1 VEKLLRLTPISPGWR
16 LQQGRGFS
24 AHLIQGVLMKRL
36 TKCLKTS
43 LAKRVT
49 AIAAVLAACSL
60 SLPAAAVGNIADIVI
75 YDRAQNR
82 TLPVYVHEGRHYVV
96 GHPGNEYEI
105 RLRNRQRTEILTVVS
120 VDGVDVI
127 TGDTADWQQS
137 GYVLGAQQGFGIKG
151 WRKSLERTAA
161 FYFTALPDSYAAR
174 TGRPD
179 HVGVIGV
186 AVFRKKPEPVVQYSP
201 PRLARSAESDSPYPA
216 TAAEDRSSAGPAA
229 HAEAPATAAQK
240 SARLGT
246 GHGRS
251 ETSVVTYTEFERAT
265 ATPAEFITI
274 FYDSHRNLVAQGVI
288 RVPSVA
294 RPYPFPSPFP
304 ARFAPD
310 PR

>member
-1 VEKLLRLTPISPGWR
+1 MKLTL
-16 LQQGRGFS
+16 
-24 AHLIQGVLMKRL
+24 
-36 TKCLKTS
+36 
-43 LAKRVT
+43 
-49 AIAAVLAACSL
+49 IAAALAACTL
-60 SLPAAAVGNIADIVI
+60 ALPAAAVGNIADIVI
-75 YDRAQNR
+75 HDRAQNR

-96 GHPGNEYEI
+96 GQPGNEYEI
-105 RLRNRQRTEILTVVS
+105 RLRNRQRADILTVVS

-127 TGDTADWQQS
+127 SGETADWQQS
-137 GYVLGAQQGFGIKG
+137 GYVLAPQQGFGVKG

-179 HVGVIGV
+179 NVGVIGV
-186 AVFRKKPEPVVQYSP
+186 AVFRKKPEPVVQYAP
-201 PRLARSAESDSPYPA
+201 PRLARSME
-216 TAAEDRSSAGPAA
+216 
-229 HAEAPATAAQK
+229 AEAPAPSATAEDRGPARDAASGAGTAARAEAPANAAQK

-265 ATPAEFITI
+265 AAPAEIITI
-274 FYDSHRNLVAQGVI
+274 YYDSYRNLVAQGVI
-288 RVPSVA
+288 REPLLAA
-294 RPYPFPSPFP
+294 RPDPFP

>member
-1 VEKLLRLTPISPGWR
+1 
-16 LQQGRGFS
+16 
-24 AHLIQGVLMKRL
+24 MKCP
-36 TKCLKTS
+36 TKCLT
-43 LAKRVT
+43 V
-49 AIAAVLAACSL
+49 IAAALAACTL
-60 SLPAAAVGNIADIVI
+60 SLPAAAVGHIADVVV

-105 RLRNRQRTEILTVVS
+105 RLRNRQRTDILTVVS

-127 TGDTADWQQS
+127 TGETADWQQS
-137 GYVLGAQQGFGIKG
+137 GYVLGAQQGFGVKG

-186 AVFRKKPEPVVQYSP
+186 AVFRKKPEPVVRYAP
-201 PRLARSAESDSPYPA
+201 PQMARSAE
-216 TAAEDRSSAGPAA
+216 
-229 HAEAPATAAQK
+229 AEAPAPSAMADDRSPAHDAASGAGAASRAEAPAGVAQK

-251 ETSVVTYTEFERAT
+251 ETSVVTYTEFERAST
-265 ATPAEFITI
+265 TPAEII
-274 FYDSHRNLVAQGVI
+274 SIYYDSYRNLVAQGVI
-288 RVPSVA
+288 RAPSLA
-294 RPYPFPSPFP
+294 RPDPFPQPFP

>member
-1 VEKLLRLTPISPGWR
+1 ME
-16 LQQGRGFS
+16 
-24 AHLIQGVLMKRL
+24 RL
-36 TKCLKTS
+36 TKS
-43 LAKRVT
+43 LTV
-49 AIAAVLAACSL
+49 IAAALAACSL
-60 SLPAAAVGNIADIVI
+60 SLPATAVGRIADIVI
-75 YDRAQNR
+75 HDRVQNR

-105 RLRNRQRTEILTVVS
+105 RLRNRQRTDILTVVS

-137 GYVLGAQQGFGIKG
+137 GYVLGAQQGFGVKG

-186 AVFRKKPEPVVQYSP
+186 AVFRKKPEPVAQYAPP
-201 PRLARSAESDSPYPA
+201 PRLARSAEADSPYPSA
-216 TAAEDRSSAGPAA
+216 AAEDRSAARSAAGGARDAA
-229 HAEAPATAAQK
+229 SGAGASSRAEAPTTAAQK

-246 GHGRS
+246 GHGRH

-265 ATPAEFITI
+265 AAPAEIITI
-274 FYDSHRNLVAQGVI
+274 YYDSHRNLVAQGVI
-288 RVPSVA
+288 RVPSLA
-294 RPYPFPSPFP
+294 RPDPFPSPFP
-304 ARFAPD
+304 AQFAPD

>member
-1 VEKLLRLTPISPGWR
+1 MKSLIVVVAGLVACTLSP
-16 LQQGRGFS
+16 L
-24 AHLIQGVLMKRL
+24 
-36 TKCLKTS
+36 
-43 LAKRVT
+43 
-49 AIAAVLAACSL
+49 AIA
-60 SLPAAAVGNIADIVI
+60 VGTITDIVI
-75 YDRAQNR
+75 HDRAQNR
-82 TLPVYVHEGRHYVV
+82 TLRVYVHEGRHYVV

-105 RLRNRQRTEILTVVS
+105 RLRNRQRSDILAVVS

-137 GYVLGAQQGFGIKG
+137 GYVLGALQGFGVKG

-186 AVFRKKPEPVVQYSP
+186 AVFRKKPEPLVHYSP
-201 PRLARSAESDSPYPA
+201 PRLAGR
-216 TAAEDRSSAGPAA
+216 AADAP
-229 HAEAPATAAQK
+229 APATATAEHSAGSASDDIAGPGKGSRAEVPATTARQ

-265 ATPAEFITI
+265 TVPAEIITI
-274 FYDSHRNLVAQGVI
+274 YYDSYRNLVAQGVI
-288 RVPSVA
+288 RAPSLA
-294 RPYPFPSPFP
+294 SPAPFPVPFP
-304 ARFAPD
+304 GRFAPD

>member
-1 VEKLLRLTPISPGWR
+1 
-16 LQQGRGFS
+16 
-24 AHLIQGVLMKRL
+24 MKW
-36 TKCLKTS
+36 T
-43 LAKRVT
+43 VV
-49 AIAAVLAACSL
+49 AAALAASLL
-60 SLPAAAVGNIADIVI
+60 SLPAAAVGNIADVVI

-82 TLPVYVHEGRHYVV
+82 MLPVHVHEGRHYVV

-105 RLRNRQRTEILTVVS
+105 RLRNRQRADVLTVVS

-127 TGDTADWQQS
+127 TGETADWQQS
-137 GYVLGAQQGFGIKG
+137 GYVLGPQQGFGVKG

-186 AVFRKKPEPVVQYSP
+186 AVFRKKPEPVLQYAP
-201 PRLARSAESDSPYPA
+201 PRPGRGAAEADSPYPSA
-216 TAAEDRSSAGPAA
+216 AAEDRSAAGPARDA
-229 HAEAPATAAQK
+229 SGASRAEAPASAAQK

-265 ATPAEFITI
+265 ATPAEIITI
-274 FYDSHRNLVAQGVI
+274 YYDSHRNLVAQGVI
-288 RVPSVA
+288 REPSLA
-294 RPYPFPSPFP
+294 RQNPQPQPFPG
-304 ARFAPD
+304 RFAPD

>member
-1 VEKLLRLTPISPGWR
+1 MNRP
-16 LQQGRGFS
+16 
-24 AHLIQGVLMKRL
+24 
-36 TKCLKTS
+36 TKFL
-43 LAKRVT
+43 T
-49 AIAAVLAACSL
+49 AIAAALAACSL

-75 YDRAQNR
+75 HDRAQNR
-82 TLPVYVHEGRHYVV
+82 TLPVYVHEGRHFVV

-105 RLRNRQRTEILTVVS
+105 RLRNRQRTDILTVVS

-137 GYVLGAQQGFGIKG
+137 GYVLGAQQGFGVKG

-186 AVFRKKPEPVVQYSP
+186 AVFRKKPEPVVQYAPP
-201 PRLARSAESDSPYPA
+201 PRLARGDAEADSPYPLA
-216 TAAEDRSSAGPAA
+216 AAEDRSAGRSEVGGARDAA
-229 HAEAPATAAQK
+229 SGSGSRAEAPATAAQK

-246 GHGRS
+246 GHGRH

-265 ATPAEFITI
+265 ATPAEIITI
-274 FYDSHRNLVAQGVI
+274 YYDSHRNLVAQGVI

-294 RPYPFPSPFP
+294 RPDPFPSPFP

>member
-1 VEKLLRLTPISPGWR
+1 
-16 LQQGRGFS
+16 
-24 AHLIQGVLMKRL
+24 MKNL
-36 TKCLKTS
+36 ST
-43 LAKRVT
+43 VV
-49 AIAAVLAACSL
+49 AALAACAFSV
-60 SLPAAAVGNIADIVI
+60 PANAVGNIADIVI

-105 RLRNRQRTEILTVVS
+105 RLRNRQRGDILTVVS

-137 GYVLGAQQGFGIKG
+137 GYVLGQHQEFGVKG

-174 TGRPD
+174 SGRPD

-186 AVFRKKPEPVVQYSP
+186 AVFRKKPEPVVRYAP
-201 PRLARSAESDSPYPA
+201 PRLARGVAEAESPFPS
-216 TAAEDRSSAGPAA
+216 AADERKSAGPAQDA
-229 HAEAPATAAQK
+229 APGNGMASRAEASATAPQK
-240 SARLGT
+240 SSRLGT

-251 ETSVVTYTEFERAT
+251 ETSVVTYTEFERAS
-265 ATPAEFITI
+265 ATPAEVVTI
-274 FYDSHRNLVAQGVI
+274 YYDSYRNLLAQGVI
-288 RVPSVA
+288 RTPTLA
-294 RPYPFPSPFP
+294 RPEFLPQPFPG
-304 ARFAPD
+304 RFAPD

>member
-1 VEKLLRLTPISPGWR
+1 MKLNKSI
-16 LQQGRGFS
+16 
-24 AHLIQGVLMKRL
+24 AV
-36 TKCLKTS
+36 
-43 LAKRVT
+43 
-49 AIAAVLAACSL
+49 IAAALAACTL

-75 YDRAQNR
+75 HDRAQNR
-82 TLPVYVHEGRHYVV
+82 TLPVYVHEGRHYVA
-96 GHPGNEYEI
+96 GQPGNEYEI
-105 RLRNRQRTEILTVVS
+105 RLRNRQRADILTVVS

-137 GYVLGAQQGFGIKG
+137 GYVLGAQQGFGVKG

-186 AVFRKKPEPVVQYSP
+186 AVFRKKPEPVVQYAPP
-201 PRLARSAESDSPYPA
+201 PRLARSAE
-216 TAAEDRSSAGPAA
+216 
-229 HAEAPATAAQK
+229 AEAPAPSAMADERSSRDAASGVGANARAEAPASAAQK

-265 ATPAEFITI
+265 TAPAEMITI
-274 FYDSHRNLVAQGVI
+274 YYDSYRNLVAQGVI
-288 RVPSVA
+288 REPSLA
-294 RPYPFPSPFP
+294 RPNPFPQPFP

>member
-1 VEKLLRLTPISPGWR
+1 
-16 LQQGRGFS
+16 
-24 AHLIQGVLMKRL
+24 MKRL
-36 TKCLKTS
+36 T
-43 LAKRVT
+43 V
-49 AIAAVLAACSL
+49 IAAALAACVL

-75 YDRAQNR
+75 HDRAQNR

-96 GHPGNEYEI
+96 GQPGNEYEI
-105 RLRNRQRTEILTVVS
+105 RLRNRLRADILTVVS

-127 TGDTADWQQS
+127 TGETGDWQQS
-137 GYVLGAQQGFGIKG
+137 GYVLGAQQGFGVKG

-179 HVGVIGV
+179 NVGVIGV
-186 AVFRKKPEPVVQYSP
+186 AVFRKKPQPVVQYAP
-201 PRLARSAESDSPYPA
+201 PRLARNADAEASAPSA
-216 TAAEDRSSAGPAA
+216 MAEDRGPARDVA
-229 HAEAPATAAQK
+229 SGAGAASRAEAPAAAAQK

-265 ATPAEFITI
+265 AAPAEIITI
-274 FYDSHRNLVAQGVI
+274 YYDSYRNLVAQGVI
-288 RVPSVA
+288 REPSLA
-294 RPYPFPSPFP
+294 RPDPFPQSFP

>member
-1 VEKLLRLTPISPGWR
+1 MFRTLN
-16 LQQGRGFS
+16 QGDS
-24 AHLIQGVLMKRL
+24 MKRL
-36 TKCLKTS
+36 T
-43 LAKRVT
+43 V
-49 AIAAVLAACSL
+49 IAAALAACTL

-75 YDRAQNR
+75 HDRVQNR
-82 TLPVYVHEGRHYVV
+82 TLPVYVHQGRHYVV

-105 RLRNRQRTEILTVVS
+105 RLRNRQRTDILTVVS

-137 GYVLGAQQGFGIKG
+137 GYVLGAQQGFGVKG

-186 AVFRKKPEPVVQYSP
+186 AVFRKNPEPVVQYAPP
-201 PRLARSAESDSPYPA
+201 PRLARGAAEADSAYPSA
-216 TAAEDRSSAGPAA
+216 AAEDRSPAGPARD
-229 HAEAPATAAQK
+229 TASGAGAQK

-246 GHGRS
+246 GHGRH

-265 ATPAEFITI
+265 ATPAEIITI
-274 FYDSHRNLVAQGVI
+274 YYDSHRNLVAQGVI

-294 RPYPFPSPFP
+294 RPDPFPSPFP